1 MNNSNWTI
9 EQTKRLFTLCDKAK
23 KTGNSLGEA
32 FHTLAAETGRSV
44 NSVRNYYYSQT
55 KIFELVPDVA
65 SKLGIKLGSVKR
77 DAFVPF
83 RDDEV
88 KSLIEHIL
96 VKKGEGVSVRAAI
109 AEIAPDA
116 KTALRYQNKYRSYL
130 RSHHSEVEAIM
141 ADLDSRGVTYFD
153 PYKKSGADNFDRL
166 TRYLAAL
173 DQKSVSKFLSI
184 IEKFT

>member
-9 EQTKRLFTLCDKAK
+9 EQTKRLFSLCDKAK
-23 KTGNSLGEA
+23 KSGGSLGEA
-32 FHTLAAETGRSV
+32 FSVVANESGRSI

-65 SKLGIKLGSVKR
+65 SKLGIKLASVKR
-77 DAFVPF
+77 EAFVPF
-83 RDDEV
+83 KADEV
-88 KSLIEHIL
+88 KSLVEHIL

-109 AEIAPDA
+109 AELAPDA

-130 RSHHSEVEAIM
+130 RSHRTEVEGIM
-141 ADLDSRGVTYFD
+141 SELDSRGVKYFD
-153 PYKKSGADNFDRL
+153 PYKKSGADNFERL

-173 DQKSVSKFLSI
+173 DQKSVGKFLSL

>member
-1 MNNSNWTI
+1 MNNTNWTI
-9 EQTKRLFTLCDKAK
+9 EQTKRLFALCDKAK
-23 KTGNSLGEA
+23 LSGKSLGEA
-32 FHTLAAETGRSV
+32 FSTVAAETGRSV

-65 SKLGIKLGSVKR
+65 KKLGIKLAAVKR
-77 DAFVPF
+77 EAFTPF

-88 KSLIEHIL
+88 KSLVEHIL

-116 KTALRYQNKYRSYL
+116 KVALRYQNKYRSYL
-130 RSHHSEVEAIM
+130 RSHRADVEAIM
-141 ADLDSRGVTYFD
+141 EELSSRGVKYFD
-153 PYKKSGADNFDRL
+153 PYKKSGADNFERL

-173 DQKSVSKFLSI
+173 DQKSVGKFLSL
-184 IEKFT
+184 IEKIT